1 MLNEKSGSGAIT
13 SDHER
18 TQSSVRLIMTS
29 SIFLLMLFI
38 NSFQHTIHR
47 PGLILMAVY
56 YVFAVGQYF
65 WIRLQPDAHHHPRKI
80 FAIFADQSFV
90 AGIAIL
96 GGESASYFHFVAL
109 WVSIGNGIRYGSKYM
124 YLSNLVG
131 TLGFTSVIIFSPY
144 WREMWTVGVG
154 VIIGLNLIPPY
165 VAKLIRTLEDT
176 QKELA
181 HIVSHDSLTGLLNR
195 RELEMRVT
203 AAMARTSRHQQCMA
217 LIYLDLDGFKDVND
231 EAGHAAGDRLLQS
244 IAKKVGERLRKGD
257 TFIRL
262 GGDEFIVLAEG
273 LKTPSDA
280 SILAETIITEVE
292 ATRISSDAHRK
303 NTSADDQKVHNS
315 QEYGVSASVGIAIF
329 SGMEGECIS
338 AEDLLC
344 QADSAMYLSKK
355 GGENK
360 NKITFF
366 PSVSPSGPVRQCA
379 INA

>member
-1 MLNEKSGSGAIT
+1 MLNKKPGSGAT
-13 SDHER
+13 MNNHER

-56 YVFAVGQYF
+56 YVFAVGQCF
-65 WIRLQPDAHHHPRKI
+65 WIRLQPDAHHHPRKV

-109 WVSIGNGIRYGSKYM
+109 WVSIGNGIRFGRQYM
-124 YLSNLVG
+124 YLSNLIG
-131 TLGFTSVIIFSPY
+131 TLGFTSVIIFSSY

-165 VAKLIRTLEDT
+165 VAKLIKTLEDT

-181 HIVSHDSLTGLLNR
+181 HIVSHDPLTGLLNR
-195 RELEMRVT
+195 RELLMRVD
-203 AAMARTSRHQQCMA
+203 AAMARTTRHRQCMA
-217 LIYLDLDGFKDVND
+217 LIYLDLDGFKEVND

-273 LKTPSDA
+273 LKMPSDA

-292 ATRISSDAHRK
+292 ATRISSDAHRN
-303 NTSADDQKVHNS
+303 NTAAEHQAIHDSR
-315 QEYGVSASVGIAIF
+315 EYGVSASVGIAIF
-329 SGMEGECIS
+329 SGTEGECIS
-338 AEDLLC
+338 AEDLLG

-355 GGENK
+355 SGEK
-360 NKITFF
+360 KITFF
-366 PSVSPSGPVRQCA
+366 PSVLPSGPVRQCA